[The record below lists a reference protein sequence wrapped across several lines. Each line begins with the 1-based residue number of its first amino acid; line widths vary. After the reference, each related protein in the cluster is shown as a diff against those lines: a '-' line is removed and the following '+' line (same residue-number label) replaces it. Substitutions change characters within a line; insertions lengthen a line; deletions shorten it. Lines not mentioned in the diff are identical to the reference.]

1 MHRGA
6 VLAVGLS
13 LVLALPLVLPA
24 VAVADV
30 PDARIA
36 VSDVTVAPG
45 TPTVDEQV
53 TVTATVRNSGGSAAA
68 ATVDRV
74 ALRSPSGR
82 VLAAATGLGSL
93 SAGDTLA
100 VPLATRFPE
109 AGDRTLTLRI
119 EATDTDGESVTVTR
133 PVPVAIERA
142 PPRATV
148 TVADAAVDS
157 PTRLRIALGNPTTAP
172 MRDVVVAINGTIPTL
187 DGRDRR
193 AVPSL
198 AAGATR
204 VVNLTVVPRTAGERT
219 VRLDV
224 GYTTASGT
232 ERVRTETVPL
242 AVAPYRPDLGVEIS
256 RVRPE
261 PADDGGGLAG
271 IVGGGS
277 RTTEPADETA
287 ETTRFELTLT
297 NFGTVRVRDAVITPR
312 TANASLPRVRL
323 DGPLAPGE
331 SGAVEVD
338 LGRVRAHGPVTFEV
352 GYRAGVRH
360 ETTSARLDY
369 RPRIGEV
376 RLSDVDVTVSDGRVR
391 LTGNAVNVGRGEVT
405 GVVLGVGTARN
416 VTPAYPQRS
425 YFVGR
430 MAGSDFAPFE
440 LTARQTGRI
449 DALAVDLEYR
459 VDGAI
464 ERRTV
469 RFPPPASGAGGGE
482 SGDGGG
488 ATTAA
493 AAALA
498 VGLVATAS
506 AAGYAVWRR
515 RR

>member
-1 MHRGA
+1 MHRGVASA
-6 VLAVGLS
+6 VTPLLALA
-13 LVLALPLVLPA
+13 LVLPLALPA
-24 VAVADV
+24 VVVADV
-30 PDARIA
+30 PDARLA

-53 TVTATVRNSGGSAAA
+53 TVTATVGNSGGSAAA

-82 VLAAATGLGSL
+82 VLAAASDLGSL

-100 VPLATRFPE
+100 VPLAIRFPE
-109 AGDRTLTLRI
+109 AGARTLALRI
-119 EATDTDGESVTVTR
+119 EATDADGEAVTVTR
-133 PVPVAIERA
+133 PVPVAVERA

-148 TVADAAVDS
+148 TAADAAVDS

-172 MRDVVVAINGTIPTL
+172 MRDVVVSVNGTIPTL

-204 VVNLTVVPRTAGERT
+204 VVNLTVVPRTTGERT
-219 VRLDV
+219 VRVDV

-242 AVAPYRPDLGVEIS
+242 VVAPYRPDLGIEIE
-256 RVRPE
+256 RVRSE

-271 IVGGGS
+271 IVGGGG
-277 RTTEPADETA
+277 RTTEPADEST

-297 NFGTVRVRDAVITPR
+297 NFGTVRVGDAVITPR
-312 TANASLPRVRL
+312 TANGSLPRARL

-331 SGAVEVD
+331 SGSVEID
-338 LGRVRAHGPVTFEV
+338 LGRIRAHGPVTFEV
-352 GYRAGVRH
+352 RYRAGVRR

-376 RLSDVDVTVSDGRVR
+376 RLSDVDVSLTDGRVR

-405 GVVLGVGTARN
+405 GVVLAVGEARN

-449 DALAVDLEYR
+449 GSLAIDLEYR
-459 VDGAI
+459 VDGAV

-469 RFPPPASGAGGGE
+469 RFPPPASGTD
-482 SGDGGG
+482 GDGRGA

-493 AAALA
+493 VAALA